1 MGNACPTL
9 PVHTKRTKCRL
20 YNIFRCSPREVVI
33 HNAGRNVATI
43 GVDRASLG
51 LGVGSRTRLVGSRVG
66 GLSPPFCSP
75 KHTDGER
82 PVLRVPTVTWPIPF
96 RTAIVRHTVYISV
109 PDVRILGRSRMTSV
123 NLSVLDPL
131 RMDHRLVWATTSTTY
146 ESWVAAGKPCLR
158 QSCGHDRGSH
168 IPSEGMECS
177 ECDCLGFVGSA
188 HRDDSGA
195 TPAIRSP
202 RYPKRRRRTF
212 ADAQLR
218 TFADAQL
225 GVSSPADPNPLAP
238 SRKCLD
244 HDRHRC

>member
-1 MGNACPTL
+1 M
-9 PVHTKRTKCRL
+9 
-20 YNIFRCSPREVVI
+20 S
-33 HNAGRNVATI
+33 NAG
-43 GVDRASLG
+43 
-51 LGVGSRTRLVGSRVG
+51 
-66 GLSPPFCSP
+66 
-75 KHTDGER
+75 
-82 PVLRVPTVTWPIPF
+82 IPL
-96 RTAIVRHTVYISV
+96 I
-109 PDVRILGRSRMTSV
+109 DL
-123 NLSVLDPL
+123 L
-131 RMDHRLVWATTSTTY
+131 RMDHRPAWAPTSTTC
-146 ESWVAAGKPCLR
+146 ENWVAAGKPCLR

-244 HDRHRC
+244 HDRHSC